1 MTRTPQDV
9 FAAHESA
16 LFAGD
21 IDRILEDF
29 SDDAV
34 LVTADGAL
42 HGAGAIRD
50 WYVGALGALPEATS
64 TWKSTVF
71 AGDVLLLLWTASS
84 PNGRINDGADTFAF
98 SEGKIRLQTV
108 SFNVEAA

>member
-16 LFAGD
+16 LAAGD
-21 IDRILEDF
+21 IDRILEDY

-42 HGAGAIRD
+42 HGPGAIRD
-50 WYVGALGALPEATS
+50 WYAGALGALPDAEFTMG
-64 TWKSTVF
+64 TTVF
-71 AGDVLLLLWTASS
+71 AEDALLLLWTVSS
-84 PNGRINDGADTFAF
+84 PKGRIDDGVDTFVF
-98 SEGKIRLQTV
+98 SAGKIRLHTV
-108 SFNVEAA
+108 SFHVEPA

>member
-21 IDRILEDF
+21 IARILEDF

-42 HGAGAIRD
+42 NGPSAIRD
-50 WYVGALGALPEATS
+50 WYAGALGALPAVKWS
-64 TWKSTVF
+64 WVSTVF
-71 AGDVLLLLWTASS
+71 ARDALLLLWTASS
-84 PNGRINDGADTFAF
+84 PSGRINDGVDTFVF
-98 SEGKIRLQTV
+98 SDGKIRLQTV
-108 SFNVEAA
+108 SFHVEPA

>member
-1 MTRTPQDV
+1 MTRTPQEV

-21 IDRILEDF
+21 IARIVEDF

-34 LVTADGAL
+34 LVTADGVL
-42 HGAGAIRD
+42 HGPSGVRD
-50 WYVGALGALPEATS
+50 FYVGALAALPEVQFS
-64 TWKSTVF
+64 WVSTVF
-71 AGDVLLLLWTASS
+71 AADALLLQWTASS
-84 PNGRINDGADTFAF
+84 PKGRINDGVDTFVF

-108 SFNVEAA
+108 SFHVEPT